1 MEEHLQGEAK
11 GAALFFS
18 PSLLHQEKENTNLS
32 PWKVRTAACGMKTP
46 ANQLSLC

>member
-18 PSLLHQEKENTNLS
+18 LTFTSGKREYQPLTVES
-32 PWKVRTAACGMKTP
+32 
-46 ANQLSLC
+46 